1 MQSSNWH
8 LLACSQVPYVR
19 LQVKINNIM
28 QGSWQEFGKKVFM
41 QTWMLAKTQELNLRS
56 ILLSHVHLYFI
67 TCIERK
73 YIVNMVFNKDCL
85 VGLTIDEK
93 YEIQEYRDMMKAFSD
108 AATVGDLDQVT
119 ITYFP

>member
-1 MQSSNWH
+1 
-8 LLACSQVPYVR
+8 
-19 LQVKINNIM
+19 
-28 QGSWQEFGKKVFM
+28 
-41 QTWMLAKTQELNLRS
+41 MLANTQELNLRS